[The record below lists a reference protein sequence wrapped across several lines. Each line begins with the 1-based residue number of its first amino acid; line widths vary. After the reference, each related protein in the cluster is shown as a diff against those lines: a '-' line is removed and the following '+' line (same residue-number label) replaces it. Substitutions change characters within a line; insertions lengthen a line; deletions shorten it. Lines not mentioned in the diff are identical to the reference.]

1 MKGSIAAKKVRTA
14 TDYAKLH
21 IDVLKNYSRAAKE
34 LSREINCLRS
44 ISMQGLDENLPK
56 WPYDEVYV
64 PDELIYYAFTKHIP
78 ELAELIHNE
87 IKLKI
92 IRNGLDD
99 LRKMHHLLNFEKLST
114 MIRTPKLELDRNVL
128 SLSSTVLGKLPQWDI
143 VVNIFNYAHVFF
155 GDTFCA
161 FSFCSGYR
169 SSEDITKLKADTD
182 AKPFRFLSLAAFTDE
197 NRCVPLLKLRID
209 DSLTIGQSL
218 EEAITLHVERANRT
232 ARHLGL
238 NDAYDEAIEVFKN
251 LAILMLNYLIF
262 VLNNLDKL
270 KKTNGKSAKLKT
282 NPVGSVPLSKDSPI
296 LLTPNLEGKTIL
308 KIE

>member
-92 IRNGLDD
+92 IRNIQDE
-99 LRKMHHLLNFEKLST
+99 LRKIHHFLNFEKLST
-114 MIRTPKLELDRNVL
+114 MIRTPKLELDSNVL

-143 VVNIFNYAHVFF
+143 VVNVFNYAHAF
-155 GDTFCA
+155 GGFTFGA

-169 SSEDITKLKADTD
+169 SSDDITKLNADTD

-197 NRCVPLLKLRID
+197 EKCVPLLELRID

-218 EEAITLHVERANRT
+218 EEAVKLHTERTNRT

-238 NDAYDEAIEVFKN
+238 NDASDEAIEVFKN

-270 KKTNGKSAKLKT
+270 KKTNGKSAALKT